1 MRVVRLV
8 GVVAGGDQQEARA
21 VHQAGDC
28 GVRAVAGQER
38 VGVLRAPHTT
48 VSPPTAGHVR
58 QSYHSARPDQPVGVS
73 RVAVQVAAPRHQL
86 LLHVQQGEQEGG
98 GGHGEVHA
106 RRRHLPPT
114 PRDLDV

>member
-8 GVVAGGDQQEARA
+8 GVVAGGDEEEARA

-28 GVRAVAGQER
+28 GVRAVGGQER
-38 VGVLRAPHTT
+38 VGVLRAPRT
-48 VSPPTAGHVR
+48 VFPPTAGHADVG
-58 QSYHSARPDQPVGVS
+58 QSYHSVRPDQPVGVS

-98 GGHGEVHA
+98 GGHGEVH
-106 RRRHLPPT
+106 HLPPT